1 MPRNVRNRP
10 QKVPLVAPLGL
21 QLGPQNLPKIV
32 LGPGD
37 LPVIKRHQF
46 CWPHF
51 LLENVR
57 ADCNYDRTKTDDGQI
72 LDFQFCS

>member
-1 MPRNVRNRP
+1 MARNVRYRLEKTP
-10 QKVPLVAPLGL
+10 RLAPLGL
-21 QLGPQNLPKIV
+21 QLGPQNRPKIV

-37 LPVIKRHQF
+37 LHVIKRHQF
-46 CWPHF
+46 GWPHF

-57 ADCNYDRTKTDDGQI
+57 ADCNYDRKKTDDGQI